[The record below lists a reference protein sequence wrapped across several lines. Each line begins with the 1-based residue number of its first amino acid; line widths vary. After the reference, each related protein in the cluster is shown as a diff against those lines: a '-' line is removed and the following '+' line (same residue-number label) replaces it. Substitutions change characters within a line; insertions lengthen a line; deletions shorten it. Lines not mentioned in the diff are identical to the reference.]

1 MALESK
7 HINGLRSAS
16 RWLRSRSKTY
26 KAVELGWG
34 PMMDNY
40 ADSFDELIVELE
52 SLNLPKTVVNLDDLF
67 AGNKK

>member
-16 RWLRSRSKTY
+16 RWLRARSKTY
-26 KAVELGWG
+26 KATELGWG
-34 PMMDNY
+34 PMMDSY

-52 SLNLPKTVVNLDDLF
+52 AIDLPETVVNLDDLF
-67 AGNKK
+67 GGNNK